1 VPTISLIAPQKKTK
15 DRFNIFLDDK
25 FAFGISSF
33 TLLEHNLKVGKVLE
47 AEDIETITKK
57 EELAKLLEL
66 ATNYLS
72 YRPRSEKEVTDYLV
86 KKIATHENIKFNQAK
101 ESTLVPLAIK
111 KLKKYK
117 YLDDNAFA
125 KWWLES
131 RLRSHPK
138 SLRQIKIELKQKGIG
153 QEILES
159 FATKSVN
166 EKDIAKKAIEKKIKK
181 WQALP
186 ALDFKKKVY
195 QYLLSRGF
203 GYDTTCETFAFFSKK
218 R

>member
-1 VPTISLIAPQKKTK
+1 VPQITAIEPQKRKK
-15 DRFNIFLDDK
+15 GRFNIFLDDK

-33 TLLEHNLKVGKVLE
+33 TLLEHNLKVGKALGADE
-47 AEDIETITKK
+47 IETITKK

-72 YRPRSEKEVTDYLV
+72 YRPRSEKEVIDYLV
-86 KKIATHENIKFNQAK
+86 KKIASRENIKFNQAK
-101 ESTLVPLAIK
+101 ESALIPLAVK

-131 RLRSHPK
+131 RLRSRPK
-138 SLRQIKIELKQKGIG
+138 SLRQIKIELKQKGI
-153 QEILES
+153 ESETLES
-159 FATKSVN
+159 ISPQSLN
-166 EKDIAKKAIEKKIKK
+166 EVEIAKKALAKKVKR
-181 WQALP
+181 WQTLSP
-186 ALDFKKKVY
+186 IDFKKKVY

-203 GYDTTCETFAFFSKK
+203 DYETVREVFAFFNKK